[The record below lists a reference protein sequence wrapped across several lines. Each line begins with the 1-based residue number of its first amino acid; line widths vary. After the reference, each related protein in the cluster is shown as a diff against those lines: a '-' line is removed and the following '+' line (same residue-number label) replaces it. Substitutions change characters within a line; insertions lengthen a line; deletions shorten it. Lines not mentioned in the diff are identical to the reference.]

1 MRLFSKLH
9 RKIRAMRLSL
19 KAKLVLSLL
28 SVVAILLVS
37 SVISVMEYSRMSNYV
52 SELIA
57 DDISSINVANRLADM
72 SNNYNLEILEAIN
85 NYNLEILE
93 AIGEGSSGRLPDFDD
108 EYFKTNCERLRM
120 SHTINQ
126 AYPMADSVMYSYAAY
141 MLTSLEFESV
151 VQSDFIDNRAWYFG
165 RLQPRFDRLQ
175 SDIDNLTRAIYEDL
189 QENSATFDRG
199 FYRSIIPGI
208 VAVGVGLML
217 VLMLMFFILSY
228 YVNPL
233 YRMLEGLSAYRSS
246 DKKYTVSFEGDD
258 QLVELNDGISELAGE
273 NQQLRR
279 RVRDLRKK

>member
-1 MRLFSKLH
+1 MRFVSKLLK
-9 RKIRAMRLSL
+9 RVRTLKLSL
-19 KAKLVLSLL
+19 RAKLVLSLL

-52 SELIA
+52 SDLIA
-57 DDISSINVANRLADM
+57 DDISSINVASRLADM
-72 SNNYNLEILEAIN
+72 SNIYNLEILET
-85 NYNLEILE
+85 
-93 AIGEGSSGRLPDFDD
+93 IGEGSSGKLPDFDD

-141 MLTSLEFESV
+141 MLTSLELESV
-151 VQSDFIDNRAWYFG
+151 VQSDFIDNREWYFG
-165 RLQPRFDRLQ
+165 RLQPRFERLQ
-175 SDIDNLTRAIYEDL
+175 RDIDNLTTAIYEDL

-217 VLMLMFFILSY
+217 VLMLLFFILSY

-233 YRMLEGLSAYRSS
+233 YRMLDGLSAYRSS
-246 DKKYTVSFEGDD
+246 DKKYTVDFEGDD
-258 QLVELNDGISELAGE
+258 QLVELNDGISELANE

-279 RVRDLRKK
+279 RVRELRKR

>member
-1 MRLFSKLH
+1 MVFLSKLLKKV
-9 RKIRAMRLSL
+9 RGLKLSL
-19 KAKLVLSLL
+19 RAKLVLSLL
-28 SVVAILLVS
+28 SIVAILLVS

-72 SNNYNLEILEAIN
+72 SNT
-85 NYNLEILE
+85 YNLEILE
-93 AIGEGSSGRLPDFDD
+93 AIGEGAGGTLPDFDD

-141 MLTSLEFESV
+141 MLTSLEFSDV
-151 VQSDFIDNRAWYFG
+151 VQSDFIDNREWYFG
-165 RLQPRFDRLQ
+165 RLQPRFERLQ
-175 SDIDNLTRAIYEDL
+175 SDIDNLTTAIYEDL

-233 YRMLEGLSAYRSS
+233 YRMLDGLSAYRST
-246 DKKYTVSFEGDD
+246 DKKYTVDFEGDD
-258 QLVELNDGISELAGE
+258 QLVELNDGISELANE

-279 RVRDLRKK
+279 RVRELRKR

>member
-1 MRLFSKLH
+1 MGAFSKL
-9 RKIRAMRLSL
+9 RKKFRALKLSL
-19 KAKLVLSLL
+19 RAKLVLSLL
-28 SVVAILLVS
+28 SIVAILLVS

-72 SNNYNLEILEAIN
+72 SNT
-85 NYNLEILE
+85 YNLEILE
-93 AIGEGSSGRLPDFDD
+93 AIGEGSPGVLPEFDD

-141 MLTSLEFESV
+141 MLTSLEFETV
-151 VQSDFIDNRAWYFG
+151 VHSDFIDNRTWYFS

-175 SDIDNLTRAIYEDL
+175 SDIDNLTTAIYDDL
-189 QENSATFDRG
+189 QKNSATFDRG

-208 VAVGVGLML
+208 VAVGVGLLLVVML
-217 VLMLMFFILSY
+217 LFLMLSY

-246 DKKYTVSFEGDD
+246 DKKYTVKFEGDD
-258 QLVELNDGISELAGE
+258 QLVELNDGITELAGE

-279 RVRDLRKK
+279 RVRELRKR

>member
-1 MRLFSKLH
+1 MRLFSKMH

-72 SNNYNLEILEAIN
+72 SN

-279 RVRDLRKK
+279 RIRDLRKK

>member
-57 DDISSINVANRLADM
+57 DVLRRINVAHRLADM
-72 SNNYNLEILEAIN
+72 SN

-141 MLTSLEFESV
+141 MLTSLEYESV

-279 RVRDLRKK
+279 RVKDLRKK

>member
-72 SNNYNLEILEAIN
+72 SNNYNLEILEAI
-85 NYNLEILE
+85 
-93 AIGEGSSGRLPDFDD
+93 GEGSSGRLPDFDD

-165 RLQPRFDRLQ
+165 CLQQRFERLQ

>member
-28 SVVAILLVS
+28 SVVAVPLKKK
-37 SVISVMEYSRMSNYV
+37 VISVMEYSRMSNYV

-72 SNNYNLEILEAIN
+72 SN

>member
-28 SVVAILLVS
+28 SVVAVSLDS

-72 SNNYNLEILEAIN
+72 SN

>member
-1 MRLFSKLH
+1 MVFLSKLLK
-9 RKIRAMRLSL
+9 KIRGLRLSL
-19 KAKLVLSLL
+19 RAKLVLSLL
-28 SVVAILLVS
+28 SIVAILLVS

-72 SNNYNLEILEAIN
+72 SNT
-85 NYNLEILE
+85 YNLEILE
-93 AIGEGSSGRLPDFDD
+93 AIGEGSGGRLPDFDD

-141 MLTSLEFESV
+141 MLTSLEFNDV
-151 VQSDFIDNRAWYFG
+151 VQSDFIDNREWYFG
-165 RLQPRFDRLQ
+165 RLQPRFERLQ
-175 SDIDNLTRAIYEDL
+175 RDIDNLTTAIYEDL
-189 QENSATFDRG
+189 RENSATFDRG

-208 VAVGVGLML
+208 VAVCVGLML
-217 VLMLMFFILSY
+217 VLMLMFFVLSY

-233 YRMLEGLSAYRSS
+233 YRMLDGLSAYRSA

-258 QLVELNDGISELAGE
+258 QLVELNDGISELANE

-279 RVRDLRKK
+279 RVRELRKR

>member
-28 SVVAILLVS
+28 SVVAVPLKKN
-37 SVISVMEYSRMSNYV
+37 VISVMEYSRMSNYV

-72 SNNYNLEILEAIN
+72 SN

>member
-1 MRLFSKLH
+1 MGTSSRLK
-9 RKIRAMRLSL
+9 KKARALKLSL

-28 SVVAILLVS
+28 SIVAILLVS

-72 SNNYNLEILEAIN
+72 SNT
-85 NYNLEILE
+85 YNLEILE
-93 AIGEGSSGRLPDFDD
+93 AIGEGAGSRLPDFDD

-141 MLTSLEFESV
+141 MLTSLEFETV
-151 VQSDFIDNRAWYFG
+151 VNSDFIDNREWYFG

-175 SDIDNLTRAIYEDL
+175 SDIDNLTTAIYEDL
-189 QENSATFDRG
+189 QKNSATFDRG

-208 VAVGVGLML
+208 VAVCVGLML
-217 VLMLMFFILSY
+217 VLMLLFLMLSY

-233 YRMLEGLSAYRSS
+233 YRMLESLSAYRSS
-246 DKKYTVSFEGDD
+246 DKKYTVKFDGDD

-279 RVRDLRKK
+279 RVRELRKR